1 MPMRIM
7 VSCFLVLL
15 ATAGSAADIA
25 ATGSGLGAV
34 LSSTTNVPLSMAANS
49 QQYLLNLSTR
59 TANYD
64 NLRAFVNRKNADLD
78 WLGAEWYFGRYV
90 DFTNMHQLVW
100 GKDVN
105 GSNLRIGRGYP
116 ATSDLVI
123 NGAGDVVIGSDVNS
137 GEKFRV
143 GGSIRCDAV
152 NGYGTGASPIFS
164 SLGVSLPSASN
175 ALQYHLNLNT
185 MSGNADSLRAFVRR
199 KSPGSDWT
207 TAEWYLGRYIDVTNQ
222 HQLVWGIGNK
232 GATFKVGRGYPAS
245 SDFLID
251 GDGSAIFSGNVG
263 IGVANP
269 GTKLMVAGTASLLRT
284 DTVIEGG
291 QLDFS
296 RASDD
301 TRSWSL
307 DVYGDNFRI
316 FGAGGAV
323 ADVNPFTFRQD
334 GSFTVAGN
342 VGIGVANPGTKLV
355 VAGTA
360 SLLRTD
366 TVLEGGQL
374 DFSRA
379 SDNARS
385 WSLDVYG
392 DNFRIIGAGGAAA
405 YANPFTFR
413 QDGSFTV
420 AGNVGIGVANPT
432 SRLAVAGVISASEV
446 RVVAS
451 PADYVFADDYKL
463 RPLSEVEA
471 HVKERRHL
479 PGYPSAAEQEKA
491 GQVSLG
497 ELQRMQLEKIEELTL
512 YAICADKR
520 QAQSD
525 KRLAEAEAQVLVMER
540 RFREQQ
546 AQIDALMRAV
556 GKGAGAQ

>member
-284 DTVIEGG
+284 DTV
-291 QLDFS
+291 
-296 RASDD
+296 
-301 TRSWSL
+301 
-307 DVYGDNFRI
+307 
-316 FGAGGAV
+316 
-323 ADVNPFTFRQD
+323 
-334 GSFTVAGN
+334 
-342 VGIGVANPGTKLV
+342 
-355 VAGTA
+355 
-360 SLLRTD
+360 
-366 TVLEGGQL
+366 LEGGQL